1 MQTVAC
7 WASVILASELLSIF
21 LMKIIAAFFDFYTNG
36 RQGDERGKERG
47 GGGAVEIFSPFP
59 SPTVY
64 SNSKSN
70 VAGRINDRELV
81 TFTLPNKT
89 PEQ

>member
-1 MQTVAC
+1 M
-7 WASVILASELLSIF
+7 ASELLSIF

-36 RQGDERGKERG
+36 RQGDETLKRKERG
-47 GGGAVEIFSPFP
+47 GDGAVEIFSPFP

-64 SNSKSN
+64 FNSESN

>member
-36 RQGDERGKERG
+36 RQGDERG
-47 GGGAVEIFSPFP
+47 
-59 SPTVY
+59 T
-64 SNSKSN
+64 
-70 VAGRINDRELV
+70 
-81 TFTLPNKT
+81 
-89 PEQ
+89 QH